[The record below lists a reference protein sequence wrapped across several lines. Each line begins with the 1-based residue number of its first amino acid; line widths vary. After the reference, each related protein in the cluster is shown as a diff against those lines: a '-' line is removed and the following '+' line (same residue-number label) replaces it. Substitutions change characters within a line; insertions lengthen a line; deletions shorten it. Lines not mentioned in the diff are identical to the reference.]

1 MRAQRVQKQNKL
13 LSREIYC
20 DLLQCHFYF
29 PCLLCVVAVK
39 DHSHGCWLPD
49 PLGPTF
55 LHQLGTRPSCWEQ
68 KARTGDIPV
77 VCQPGELVRGSWRR
91 KWSLVL
97 PHGLRLRV
105 RPIMVVAKKELD
117 ATTRD
122 AKKGNRDGRLRRN
135 PSKQRIM
142 SS

>member
-1 MRAQRVQKQNKL
+1 MSNMRAQRAQKQNKL
-13 LSREIYC
+13 LSLEIPC

-29 PCLLCVVAVK
+29 PCLLCVAAVK
-39 DHSHGCWLPD
+39 DHSHWCWLPK

-55 LHQLGTRPSCWEQ
+55 LHQLAKRPSCWEQ
-68 KARTGDIPV
+68 KARNGDIPV
-77 VCQPGELVRGSWRR
+77 VRELVRGSWRC
-91 KWSLVL
+91 KWILVL

-117 ATTRD
+117 ATTKD
-122 AKKGNRDGRLRRN
+122 AKKGNSDGRLRRN